1 MGLQS
6 TLDYIKSNSDIDEV
20 EQWAENEYQN
30 YFADYFKGEVQLYHN
45 LKDDPDGLISDADLE
60 WILTYV
66 PLELFSVAEQLSK
79 LKTRQEVIKL
89 HIREKEDEMMSSL
102 KESELSQTAKKEMV
116 SKYTAPDKLLVD
128 IYSSITDRVNREI
141 SFSRE
146 LIMSAK
152 KIWDARR
159 ATEAPITGITKGI
172 DDLPDYI
179 PESKTY
185 IK

>member
-1 MGLQS
+1 MNLQQA
-6 TLDYIKSNSDIDEV
+6 LDYLSPEINEV
-20 EQWAENEYQN
+20 EGWAESEYQK
-30 YFADYFKGEVQLYHN
+30 YFALYFKGEVELYKK
-45 LKDDPDGLISDADLE
+45 LKDNESLIEDTDLE
-60 WILTYV
+60 WILTYL
-66 PLELFSVAEQLSK
+66 PLELFSVSEQLSK

-89 HIREKEDEMMSSL
+89 HIKDEEASYIETHANTGQSKTAVKEEAMQ
-102 KESELSQTAKKEMV
+102 QTAE
-116 SKYTAPDKLLVD
+116 DRLLVD
-128 IYSSITDRVNREI
+128 VYNSIAERVNREI

-159 ATEAPITGITKGI
+159 ASEAPVTVITKGI

-179 PESKTY
+179 PEAQTY

>member
-1 MGLQS
+1 MNLQQ
-6 TLDYIKSNSDIDEV
+6 TLDHISPEINEV
-20 EQWAENEYQN
+20 EEWAESEYQK
-30 YFADYFKGEVQLYHN
+30 YFAGYFKGEVDLYKKM
-45 LKDDPDGLISDADLE
+45 KDNPLASIADCDLE
-60 WILTYV
+60 WILTYL
-66 PLELFSVAEQLSK
+66 PLELFSVAEQLSN

-89 HIREKEDEMMSSL
+89 HIKDGEASYIESHANLGQSKTALNEEAMQHTAEDR
-102 KESELSQTAKKEMV
+102 
-116 SKYTAPDKLLVD
+116 LLVD
-128 IYSSITDRVNREI
+128 VYNSIAERVNREI

-159 ATEAPITGITKGI
+159 ASEAPVTGITKGI

-179 PESKTY
+179 PDAQTY